1 MSIKTTFGSVSR
13 KRSLSISVF
22 SWLMGIISLLIIA
35 HLTMQ
40 YLDLNVYHQLNGQVF
55 EISNRVDFDDEASI
69 PTWISQA
76 ILLSIAA
83 SAFFA
88 GFLQKTKAAKRAWI
102 SIGIVGLVLSIDEV
116 SAVHELLLQTT
127 HLLLYNEASPTL
139 YQNAWLVLL
148 PVIAVIGSILAYLV
162 IKHVPRKTVLLM
174 ILGSVILVFGAAVV
188 DALTNADNVNTF
200 AIKGIMVAIEESLEM
215 IGSSTIL
222 YAILDYLETNHGG
235 QIRAA
240 RKKLVG

>member
-1 MSIKTTFGSVSR
+1 
-13 KRSLSISVF
+13 
-22 SWLMGIISLLIIA
+22 MGVIGTLIVA

-76 ILLSIAA
+76 ILLAIAA

-88 GFLQKTKAAKRAWI
+88 GLLQKTKAAKRAWI
-102 SIGIVGLVLSIDEV
+102 SIGIVGLLLSIDEV
-116 SAVHELLLQTT
+116 SAMHELLLQTT

-139 YQNAWLVLL
+139 YQNAWLILL
-148 PVIAVIGSILAYLV
+148 PFIAIAGSILAYVV
-162 IKHVPRKTVLLM
+162 IKYVPRKTILLM
-174 ILGSVILVFGAAVV
+174 MLGSVILVLGAAVV

-200 AIKGIMVAIEESLEM
+200 TTKGIMVAIEESLEL

-240 RKKLVG
+240 RKKLLG